1 MSPVLNGS
9 MALQYFECENAVE
22 IPNRIMFDFY
32 LGLPHVYLNLD
43 PQFHSIFICFKPLQV
58 TIDSYLMLG
67 EQNAPNGVEQF
78 EGGQNP
84 PENHCGKKVLGSC
97 VQVKFYIDKGIQSH
111 C

>member
-1 MSPVLNGS
+1 
-9 MALQYFECENAVE
+9 
-22 IPNRIMFDFY
+22 
-32 LGLPHVYLNLD
+32 
-43 PQFHSIFICFKPLQV
+43 
-58 TIDSYLMLG
+58 MLG